1 MSNVINWFEIP
12 SADFDRAKAF
22 YAALFQVESLYE
34 MEFPN
39 LKMAVLP
46 MADEEQGV
54 GGAVVFSPDFY
65 LPSNQGV
72 LIYLN
77 GDPDLSAMLG
87 RVEPAGGKIL
97 TPKTLISEDIGYM
110 AVFLD
115 SEGNRIALH
124 SRS

>member
-22 YAALFQVESLYE
+22 YAALFQVDSLHE

-46 MADEEQGV
+46 MADEEPGV
-54 GGAVVFSPDFY
+54 GGAVVYAPDFY
-65 LPSNQGV
+65 LPSNQGA

-77 GDPDLSAMLG
+77 GDPDLSAMLD
-87 RVEPAGGKIL
+87 RIEAAGGQIL
-97 TPKTLISEDIGYM
+97 TPKTQISEDIGYM
-110 AVFLD
+110 AVFQD
-115 SEGNRIALH
+115 TEGNRVALH
-124 SRS
+124 SHS

>member
-12 SADFDRAKAF
+12 SADFARAKAF
-22 YAALFQVESLYE
+22 YAALFHVDSLYE

-46 MADEEQGV
+46 MSDEEPGV
-54 GGAVVFSPDFY
+54 GGAVVYAPDFY
-65 LPSNQGV
+65 SPTAQGA

-77 GDPDLSAMLG
+77 GNPDLSAMLS
-87 RVEPAGGKIL
+87 RVEPAGGKVL
-97 TPKTLISEDIGYM
+97 TPKTQISEEIGYM

-115 SEGNRIALH
+115 CEGNRIALH
-124 SRS
+124 SQA

>member
-22 YAALFQVESLYE
+22 YAALFQVDSLHE
-34 MEFPN
+34 MEFPG

-46 MADEEQGV
+46 MTDEEPGV
-54 GGAVVFSPDFY
+54 GGAVVYAPDFY
-65 LPSNQGV
+65 LPSNQGT

-77 GDPDLSAMLG
+77 GDPDLSAMLA
-87 RVEPAGGKIL
+87 RIEPAGGQIL

-115 SEGNRIALH
+115 SEGNRVALH